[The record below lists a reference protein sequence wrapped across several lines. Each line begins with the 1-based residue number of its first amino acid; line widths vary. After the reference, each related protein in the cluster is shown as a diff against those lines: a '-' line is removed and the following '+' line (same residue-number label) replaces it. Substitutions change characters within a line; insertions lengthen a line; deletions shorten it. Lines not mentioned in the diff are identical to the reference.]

1 MFLKRYC
8 KASSN
13 KNKTL
18 HKKAELMMSPN
29 AQPSICKWGDIMRE
43 PLLKSRPC
51 MKTAMFKGHAQ
62 CNVLT
67 HTGGINMV

>member
-1 MFLKRYC
+1 
-8 KASSN
+8 
-13 KNKTL
+13 
-18 HKKAELMMSPN
+18 MMSPN